1 MGSQASS
8 TSPPSKQHSYLS
20 ASFRCSSDDPI
31 RTDRLLA
38 ANPDLALDEI
48 HAQKPSG
55 RNNQMHPKQLAAT
68 LLGMLVLLKNP
79 RIHDER
85 GLSQSAETAII
96 VAGAVAIATVIVALI
111 TAFVQ
116 AKLAKI

>member
-1 MGSQASS
+1 
-8 TSPPSKQHSYLS
+8 
-20 ASFRCSSDDPI
+20 
-31 RTDRLLA
+31 
-38 ANPDLALDEI
+38 
-48 HAQKPSG
+48 
-55 RNNQMHPKQLAAT
+55 MHPKQLATT

-79 RIHDER
+79 RTRDER